1 MMQFIKKM
9 VSNDK
14 EVSSKRVAGLFS
26 LLNGIILA
34 YLSIKYDIKEWAFNG
49 LLTFSGIALGLTTI
63 NQIFEKKPNA

>member
-1 MMQFIKKM
+1 MMQFLKKM

-26 LLNGIILA
+26 LLNGIVLA

>member
-1 MMQFIKKM
+1 MMQFVKKM
-9 VSNDK
+9 FSDDK

-26 LLNGIILA
+26 LLNGVVLA

>member
-1 MMQFIKKM
+1 MQFVKKM
-9 VSNDK
+9 FSDDK

-26 LLNGIILA
+26 LLNGVVLA

>member
-9 VSNDK
+9 VSDDK

-26 LLNGIILA
+26 LLNGVVLA

>member
-1 MMQFIKKM
+1 MQFIKKM

>member
-1 MMQFIKKM
+1 MQFLKKM

-26 LLNGIILA
+26 LLNGIVLA